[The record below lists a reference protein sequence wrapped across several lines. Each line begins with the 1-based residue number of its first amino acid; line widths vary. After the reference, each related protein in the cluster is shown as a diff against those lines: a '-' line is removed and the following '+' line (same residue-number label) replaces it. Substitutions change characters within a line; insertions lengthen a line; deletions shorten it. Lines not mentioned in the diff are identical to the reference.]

1 DAGVVYLLDPDLAH
15 ARDLVA
21 AVYEEVSPHLNAMT
35 PALTRRLAPGLG
47 LAEDPGGGE
56 SFGQHRCRVV
66 AEGLWNAY
74 AEQASTREAR
84 LACVVAQFER
94 HGLSLRRPHLNAGS
108 TLEDD

>member
-1 DAGVVYLLDPDLAH
+1 MRHLGPATPLFARRLRAGV
-15 ARDLVA
+15 
-21 AVYEEVSPHLNAMT
+21 
-35 PALTRRLAPGLG
+35 GQ
-47 LAEDPGGGE
+47 AEDPAGGE
-56 SFGQHRCRVV
+56 SFGQHRCRIV

-74 AEQASTREAR
+74 VEQASTREAR